1 MGRLN
6 TAKELTDCLGVNEY
20 FRHHAS
26 NRKGML
32 VPTRK
37 KVSLLVPLY
46 NSSGHLDRIA
56 SDISNQTTPFDE
68 VLMYDDCSTDNC
80 VEKATRLGFKVIR
93 GSTNKR
99 QSAARNI
106 LLRNSTGNMVH
117 FHDHDDPIHPRFVEQ
132 MLVHA
137 GRDSVVICNFERID
151 KKTILHTF
159 GSDYLQNPYRL
170 VFDGYVH
177 LNAMIACRDLALRSG
192 GFDEMLTLSEEKDFL
207 FKLLRAGARVVLLPE
222 TLATWKVQDTSFMC
236 AQGWPAAAIMT
247 RRFIANCTSVVET
260 PIVPQMLEYCLR
272 FAWDCYYADDSTLS
286 ELRLL
291 FRDLSAKGHKPR
303 DGLGKKMRWACTVL
317 GPVNSLRLRRALSLK
332 RT

>member
-1 MGRLN
+1 
-6 TAKELTDCLGVNEY
+6 
-20 FRHHAS
+20 
-26 NRKGML
+26 
-32 VPTRK
+32 
-37 KVSLLVPLY
+37 
-46 NSSGHLDRIA
+46 
-56 SDISNQTTPFDE
+56 
-68 VLMYDDCSTDNC
+68 MYDDCSTDNC
-80 VEKATRLGFKVIR
+80 AEKATRLGFKVIR

-151 KKTILHTF
+151 KKAILHAF
-159 GSDYLQNPYRL
+159 GSDYLQNPYKL

-222 TLATWKVQDTSFMC
+222 TLATWKVQETSFMC

-247 RRFIANCTSVVET
+247 RRFIANCTSVAET
-260 PIVPQMLEYCLR
+260 PIVPQMLEYASGLHGIATMPMTAR
-272 FAWDCYYADDSTLS
+272 FQNCACCSGTCRRRATN
-286 ELRLL
+286 RGMV
-291 FRDLSAKGHKPR
+291 SAKR
-303 DGLGKKMRWACTVL
+303 CDGRARFSDQSIVFVCGVHTV
-317 GPVNSLRLRRALSLK
+317 VKADRSV
-332 RT
+332 